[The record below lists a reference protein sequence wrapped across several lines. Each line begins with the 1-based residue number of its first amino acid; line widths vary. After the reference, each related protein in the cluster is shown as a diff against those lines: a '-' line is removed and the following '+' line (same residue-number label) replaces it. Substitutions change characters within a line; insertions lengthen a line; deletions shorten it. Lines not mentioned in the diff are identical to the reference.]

1 MNEFHRQATAHLD
14 ASPATTFGV
23 TTGIPTWNAAIEDI
37 IESPNA
43 KTGSHQ
49 AASPASTAGVDASC
63 RPLATASRAAQ
74 SRQLTEGAGR

>member
-14 ASPATTFGV
+14 ASPATIFGV
-23 TTGIPTWNAAIEDI
+23 TGIPTWNAAIEDI

-49 AASPASTAGVDASC
+49 DASPASTAGVDASC
-63 RPLATASRAAQ
+63 RPLATASRTAQ
-74 SRQLTEGAGR
+74 SRQPTEGAGR